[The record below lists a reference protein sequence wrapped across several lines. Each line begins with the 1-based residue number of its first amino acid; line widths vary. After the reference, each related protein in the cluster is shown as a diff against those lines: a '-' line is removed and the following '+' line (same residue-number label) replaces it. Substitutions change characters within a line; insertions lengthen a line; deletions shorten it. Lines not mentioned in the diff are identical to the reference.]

1 VARRRDWVELGDEA
15 LLDVRLCDLDLRIAR
30 TPLAPRLA
38 RLARELAAAG
48 VDRFHPYAWLST
60 GWFTPHGTTGFA
72 IPFYLAHPRL
82 ARLERRIMGEVEG
95 DSERACMRLLRHEL
109 AHALDHAYRLHRRRS
124 WREQFGPFGQPY
136 RASYRPRPGSRRFVV
151 NLPHGY
157 AQSHP
162 GEDWAETF
170 AVWLAPGSRWTSRY
184 AGWPALR
191 KLRYV
196 DELMREI
203 AGRPPVVR
211 TCERTDALA
220 ELRFPL
226 REYYRRKR
234 ARRERV
240 LGGRGAGE
248 YLR

>member
-1 VARRRDWVELGDEA
+1 VARRDWVGLDDEA
-15 LLDVRLCDLDLRIAR
+15 LLDVRLCDLGLRIAGTR
-30 TPLAPRLA
+30 LAPRLA
-38 RLARELAAAG
+38 GLARELRAAG
-48 VDRFHPYAWLST
+48 VQHFQPYAWLST

-82 ARLERRIMGEVEG
+82 VRLERSMMGEVEG
-95 DSERACMRLLRHEL
+95 DGERACMRLLRHEL
-109 AHALDHAYRLHRRRS
+109 AHALDHAYRLHRRRG
-124 WREQFGPFGQPY
+124 WREHFGRFGQPY
-136 RASYRPRPGSRRFVV
+136 RASYRPRSASRRFVV

-170 AVWLAPGSRWTSRY
+170 AVWLAPGSRWRSRY
-184 AGWPALR
+184 AGWPALH

-203 AGRPPVVR
+203 ADRPPVVR
-211 TCERTDALA
+211 TRQRTDALA
-220 ELRFPL
+220 QLRFPL
-226 REYYRRKR
+226 REHYRRRR
-234 ARRERV
+234 ARRER
-240 LGGRGAGE
+240 LLAGRGAGE